1 MKIGGRGVPEI
12 RGASICLTWYNGGE
26 QYPSGPSGNRGTG
39 FPVTGSV
46 DPKQY
51 KGEENQMLRAV
62 IFDFDGLILDTETAG
77 YRTFVEMF
85 AAYDAQLPLDLWARA
100 IGSSDHHDEI
110 YDHLEAAAG
119 HKLDRETLE
128 RERREKKISLI
139 AREKALP
146 GVRSV
151 LEQAGELGWKIGLAS
166 SSDRA
171 WVEGHLEKLG
181 LRHYFSCLCN
191 REDVERTK
199 PDPALYLQAAK
210 CLGVDPSEAVALE
223 DSPNGALAAKRAG
236 MRCIIVPN
244 RVTRSLSFGE
254 VDLRLSSLEELNL
267 REWAQTCPVREEQR

>member
-1 MKIGGRGVPEI
+1 
-12 RGASICLTWYNGGE
+12 
-26 QYPSGPSGNRGTG
+26 
-39 FPVTGSV
+39 
-46 DPKQY
+46 
-51 KGEENQMLRAV
+51 MLRAV

-77 YRTFVEMF
+77 YRTFVDMF
-85 AAYDAQLPLDLWARA
+85 AAYDVQLPLDLWARV

-110 YDHLEAAAG
+110 YDYLEACTG
-119 HKLDRETLE
+119 HSLDRKALE
-128 RERREKKISLI
+128 RERAEKKLSLI

-146 GVRSV
+146 GVRTV
-151 LEQAGELGWKIGLAS
+151 LEQADKLGWKIGLAS

-181 LRHYFSCLCN
+181 LRHYFACLCN

-210 CLGVDPSEAVALE
+210 CLGVEPSEAVALE

-236 MRCIIVPN
+236 MRCIIVPEPGYPH
-244 RVTRSLSFGE
+244 LPFGE

-267 REWAQTCPVREEQR
+267 GEWANRINRKLPVSPERRSNHESYRI